1 MRKFNLKL
9 AVLPMMLLTSC
20 GGSTPSSTPSVQPS
34 VAPSVAPSIAPSE
47 EPSVIPSFEP
57 SEGTSSEVTPIDIV
71 FNIFSNESSVE
82 YKLLKYAIDK
92 LNDNQSVYNYALH
105 LNTSFSDPEDIV
117 IGWTRNYG
125 HKHDLDDSLIPYVEE
140 KVGENIA
147 SLFIEDGKLIGVPF
161 SVTAQ
166 SLVINKDIYPDH
178 ETYNGF
184 KDAVLENNTYIYFSY
199 DDITGYLL
207 SEDMFGD
214 ELLYIEDG
222 LYKSVLA
229 DASKEDYLDSINSYY
244 FMTINNYARS
254 YKNMYTDAKKED
266 VFISRSDDRDIL
278 ANRYHGDFENFVV
291 ANIPDLRI
299 NDEIIRSRTP
309 SFINYFTVSETSEI
323 EMEAFIPLFKE
334 VLSLDTQSYLASLTQ
349 SGYLPLY
356 NECYHQETTSYT
368 IKDIDFSF
376 DDYRLYSYPYQKDL
390 EVQFVHAIAAMLTSP
405 KGETSYHEYVSTC
418 LDFMNNNPGEYANLP
433 YYN

>member
-1 MRKFNLKL
+1 MSIIKKSSLCLCFI
-9 AVLPMMLLTSC
+9 LLSSC
-20 GGSTPSSTPSVQPS
+20 GGNSSSSSPSLDPSIEPS
-34 VAPSVAPSIAPSE
+34 VAPSVEPSE
-47 EPSVIPSFEP
+47 EPSVEP
-57 SEGTSSEVTPIDIV
+57 SEEPSSEIVPQDIV
-71 FNIFSNESSVE
+71 FNIYANESTVE
-82 YKLLKYAIDK
+82 YKLLKNVIDR
-92 LNDNQSVYNYALH
+92 LNINQSVYNYAIH
-105 LNTSFSDPEDIV
+105 INTDFSDPEDIV
-117 IGWTRNYG
+117 IGWTRNYA

-244 FMTINNYARS
+244 LTTINDYARS
-254 YKNMYTDAKKED
+254 YKDMYTGAKKED

-291 ANIPDLRI
+291 ANIPNLRI

-309 SFINYFTVSETSEI
+309 SFVNYFTVSETSEI
-323 EMEAFIPLFKE
+323 EMEALIPLFKE

-405 KGETSYHEYVSTC
+405 KSETSYHEYVSSC

-433 YYN
+433 YYH